1 MRGCRKLVFV
11 ATSLEGKAVMRLNT
25 PLLIIVSLP
34 VLACGGEEASEAL
47 SSSCSGVGCV
57 VPEYATKPACES
69 AGYTWGELT
78 SKAACEAAGHTWT
91 EGAGGT
97 TRGAAGGDEPALTL
111 CDCAPEEH
119 CDGGLCVPDQCVQ
132 GESTCLTT
140 EEIKHCGPEG
150 ATFATEYCEAG
161 ARCELGECVPI
172 ICAPG
177 TTSCSQGHR
186 VTCNSLGTGWAALP
200 CAEAEVCQAGECIFV
215 QPNILLLVDTSYSMN
230 RLVGLDDE
238 TPVSCQGEE
247 GCPSWTFPLCD
258 DPDAPQTRLGVVKKI
273 LQEVVE
279 VGAESDLRLALQR
292 FPQRPASPPTCF
304 SGNYG
309 SLETMSQDSGAH
321 NTTGE
326 DWFQIYLDEVLIVP
340 FTADAGSNSE
350 ALLSWVDFQESAIET
365 GQDCVGDED
374 CADGFCWFGG
384 CERHDN
390 DELRGANPETP
401 LGRSLFYA
409 GEYLRRA
416 VFVEGTPCVDDTE
429 CASPHHSCVEGACH
443 DPLGKCRSTRIIVF
457 TDGVESVNYELQDFY
472 HPRVQAKRL
481 HHGLGCDALDE
492 CVGGATCEGGIC
504 RAPEGVIEE
513 GAKVCA
519 VSELPCTSDAECPD
533 FACGSG
539 QQCSGQCSLAEVTYV
554 DEPGGNR
561 LTDARGEAVSVQIH
575 VVDAS
580 GIEGA
585 NQSIAAYGG
594 GQHLS
599 VDLSSASAIVAS
611 VLPLLDAKVSLG
623 GAVCDLE
630 AD

>member
-1 MRGCRKLVFV
+1 MHLVY
-11 ATSLEGKAVMRLNT
+11 
-25 PLLIIVSLP
+25 LLICALIIFQS
-34 VLACGGEEASEAL
+34 CGGSEDLESTASY
-47 SSSCSGVGCV
+47 CTGVGCIV
-57 VPEYATKPACES
+57 SDYATKPACES

-78 SKAACEAAGHTWT
+78 SKAMCEGAGHTWI
-91 EGAGGT
+91 EGSVAEV
-97 TRGAAGGDEPALTL
+97 DEPAATNDRGLPSL
-111 CDCAPEEH
+111 CDCLPEEH
-119 CDGGLCVPDQCVQ
+119 CDGAQCVDDICVQ
-132 GESTCLTT
+132 GESTCSTP
-140 EEIKHCGPEG
+140 EAIKHCGPEG
-150 ATFATEYCEAG
+150 ATFELEYCDASS
-161 ARCELGECVPI
+161 RCELGECMPV
-172 ICAPG
+172 ICSPG
-177 TTSCSQGHR
+177 VTSCSSGHR
-186 VTCNSLGTGWAALP
+186 VTCNSLGTGWAPLP

-230 RLVGLDDE
+230 RLVGTNDE
-238 TPVSCQGEE
+238 TPVSCQAEE
-247 GCPSWTFPLCD
+247 TCPPWTFPQCD
-258 DPDAPQTRLGVVKKI
+258 DPETPGTRLGVVKKI
-273 LQEVVE
+273 LQELVDKGV
-279 VGAESDLRLALQR
+279 ESDLRLALQR
-292 FPQRPASPPTCF
+292 FPQADASPPTCF

-309 SLETMSQDSGAH
+309 PLETMTQDNGAH
-321 NTTGE
+321 NTQGE
-326 DWFQIYLDEVLIVP
+326 DWFQIYLNEVIVVP
-340 FTADAGSNSE
+340 FGADSSSNSE
-350 ALLSWVDFQESAIET
+350 ALMRWVDFEETAIET
-365 GQDCVGDED
+365 GENCEADSD

-390 DELRGANPETP
+390 HELRGANPETP

-409 GEYLRRA
+409 GEYLRRS
-416 VFVEGTPCVDDTE
+416 VFVEGAACSADAD
-429 CASPHHSCVEGACH
+429 CGSPHHTCVDGECH

-457 TDGVESVNYELQDFY
+457 TDGVESVNYELNDFY

-481 HHGLGCDALDE
+481 HHGLGCEALDE

-504 RAPEGVIEE
+504 RAPEGVIDA

-519 VSELPCTSDAECPD
+519 ISELACDVDEDCPD
-533 FACGSG
+533 FSCGSG

-554 DEPGGNR
+554 DTPGGDR
-561 LTDARGEAVSVQIH
+561 LTNAGGDAVSVQIH

-611 VLPLLDAKVSLG
+611 VVPLLDAKVSLS